1 MLQMQDCIGRKFLM
15 EVFQSMHAQGVQFS
29 TWAHGSTEP
38 YCPTEDLHRIF
49 TDVSRHSL
57 LLHLWGPSINRSKF
71 RYFLNGISVYCKE
84 LQNGS
89 TFTEPI
95 KIPSILT
102 WNFLQTPSAQQIM
115 DNPEIMCYGDCSLMF
130 HLCLKELVHRPLS
143 LQLFTTGS
151 LFLSTIKILD
161 FFIADRI
168 ESSHCSG
175 WKRPDIWFHSAY
187 RSGNKSRLNI
197 NDVNAIFSS
206 ISSIALFSLSCVSPA
221 LAPVSAMKN
230 RYLWKLM
237 SAVFWKNMKSCI
249 QLSFLK
255 GWLLLLL
262 RTCMW

>member
-15 EVFQSMHAQGVQFS
+15 EVFQSMHAQELQFS

-57 LLHLWGPSINRSKF
+57 LLHLWGSSINRSKF

-161 FFIADRI
+161 FFLSLI
-168 ESSHCSG
+168 E
-175 WKRPDIWFHSAY
+175 
-187 RSGNKSRLNI
+187 
-197 NDVNAIFSS
+197 
-206 ISSIALFSLSCVSPA
+206 
-221 LAPVSAMKN
+221 
-230 RYLWKLM
+230 
-237 SAVFWKNMKSCI
+237 
-249 QLSFLK
+249 
-255 GWLLLLL
+255 
-262 RTCMW
+262 